1 MMYPRRQDAAVLPD
15 DCSFHPVIGW
25 PAVQFG
31 IATSRACSVAI
42 PLLIRAGTGATGWNM
57 PPEMHRGATFRSLM
71 CRRVHCLPVLLLAG
85 GDPQGDLDISSS
97 SPACMAKGG

>member
-71 CRRVHCLPVLLLAG
+71 CRRRGVSIVYQCCYWLEETPRA
-85 GDPQGDLDISSS
+85 IWT
-97 SPACMAKGG
+97 